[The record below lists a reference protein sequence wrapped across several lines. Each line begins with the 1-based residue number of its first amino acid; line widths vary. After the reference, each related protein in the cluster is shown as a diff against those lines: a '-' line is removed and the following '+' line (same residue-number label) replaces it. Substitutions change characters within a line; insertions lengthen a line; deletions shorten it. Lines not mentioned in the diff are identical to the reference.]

1 MRSIDFRIPVIAGAA
16 IVLLAFSPAK
26 AATDASAIALVSD
39 TTESVAADE
48 ASDVAVQP
56 AFANDSAKPHDAQA
70 EMMDMSEKLSDPRMQ
85 DSVAKMV
92 ERMSETMLDLPIGK
106 FAAAIEKSIPGST
119 RDRKGRRIRAN
130 DTLADLAGR
139 DADRLPDQLGKGSK
153 QMMGMMSGFAA
164 AFASMLPEFEKL
176 GREMEKGFED
186 AKDASREGN

>member
-1 MRSIDFRIPVIAGAA
+1 MRSIDFRVPLIAGAA

-26 AATDASAIALVSD
+26 AATDTGAIALVSD

-176 GREMEKGFED
+176 GREMEKSFED
-186 AKDASREGN
+186 AKDAS